1 MLDLYRLQFHFHS
14 HAYSLLKH
22 TQQASRKEHYT
33 MFQRILVPLDGSTR
47 AEQALPVAARLAHAS
62 SGTIVFLRVVYL
74 PNQFVSYL
82 DLEPMAT
89 QAVIDT
95 QLEEAKNYLDHLARS
110 NDLSNVHT
118 ETEVMVGQPA
128 VNILSAVDTRN
139 IDLVVLCSHGYT
151 GMTRWVLGSVAEKV
165 AHHSPVPV
173 LLLREA
179 KPLLAGLHLNGVS
192 TLRALI
198 PLDGSVLALSAIAP
212 AAQLVT
218 AVSAPGA
225 GALHLTQVVVMPG
238 RGEIS
243 HTERETILQ
252 QAKQNL
258 SATVEEMRAG
268 LIAAPGIDHRLSV
281 TWSVTIGDDIAAG
294 IARMAENGEDVEGV
308 GVFEGCDIIA
318 MATHGYS
325 GLQRWAVGSITERVL
340 HATRLPLL
348 IVRPPDGVAREH

>member
-1 MLDLYRLQFHFHS
+1 
-14 HAYSLLKH
+14 
-22 TQQASRKEHYT
+22 

-62 SGTIVFLRVVYL
+62 SGTIVFLRAVNL
-74 PNQFVSYL
+74 PNEFVSYM
-82 DLEPMAT
+82 DLEPITT

-95 QLEEAKNYLDHLARS
+95 QLEEAKNYLDNLTRS
-110 NDLSNVHT
+110 NELINVHT
-118 ETEVMVGQPA
+118 ETAVMVGQPA
-128 VNILSAVDTRN
+128 LHILSVVGTRS
-139 IDLVVLCSHGYT
+139 IDLVVMCSHGYT
-151 GMTRWVLGSVAEKV
+151 GMTRWVLGSVAEKI

-173 LLLREA
+173 LLLREE
-179 KPLLAGLHLNGVS
+179 KPLLTGLHPIGES

-198 PLDGSVLALSAIAP
+198 PLDGSVLAQAAIAP

-218 AVSAPGA
+218 AVSAPGG

-238 RGEIS
+238 GGMTS
-243 HTERETILQ
+243 QTEREAILA

-258 SATVEEMRAG
+258 SATVEKMRAG
-268 LIAAPGIDHRLSV
+268 LIAVPETDPRLSV
-281 TWSVTIGDDIAAG
+281 TWSVTIGDDIAVG
-294 IARMAENGEDVEGV
+294 IARMAENGETVEGV

-325 GLQRWAVGSITERVL
+325 GLQRWTVGSITERVL

-348 IVRPPDGVAREH
+348 IVRPPDGVTREH